1 MVHISSRDTAK
12 SDDALTIHLVSGN
25 LHQQRQSLARRMGGH
40 DMQRILQEKEFLQK
54 AQAALEAETEEMY
67 QVSNRLNDNLVKAF
81 RLMWRQLFFIW
92 AVVIVLGVSFFFGLR
107 TSSLPG
113 YVDTQALTTLEQP
126 PLNLPLDAL
135 PQGSPPQTS
144 RESKTMLEGEK
155 VREILEQIRQAQ
167 LTKDINLF
175 LKAYAP
181 SFPNLNQKKG
191 SVLKTWQQYDYLDLR
206 FQVENIH
213 QKDAHTIVARVTWDI
228 TLREVRSR
236 KKRTVVKN
244 FTVHFSNSS
253 GKWLLQELIEG
264 IDPRY
269 ARQGWKTGGWLI

>member
-1 MVHISSRDTAK
+1 MGYGK

-25 LHQQRQSLARRMGGH
+25 LHQQRQSMVRRMGGH

-67 QVSNRLNDNLVKAF
+67 QVSTRLNDNLVKAF

-107 TSSLPG
+107 TASLPAR
-113 YVDTQALTTLEQP
+113 VNTQPSTGLEQP
-126 PLNLPLDAL
+126 PLNPLNAAI
-135 PQGSPPQTS
+135 PQASPIQATLEP
-144 RESKTMLEGEK
+144 RVVLEGEK

-244 FTVHFSNSS
+244 FTAHFSNAS

-264 IDPRY
+264 DHPRY
-269 ARQGWKTGGWLI
+269 ACQG